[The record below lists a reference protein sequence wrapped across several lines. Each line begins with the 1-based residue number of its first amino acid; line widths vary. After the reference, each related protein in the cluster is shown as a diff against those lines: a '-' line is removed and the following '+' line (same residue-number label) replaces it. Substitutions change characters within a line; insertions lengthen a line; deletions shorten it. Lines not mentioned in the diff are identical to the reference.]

1 MRQRKKAEMYPLVKS
16 WQESGKSKTSFCQS
30 QDIKLH
36 TFSYWVNKYESETG
50 VKKLPNKTGKFVS
63 IEVSQPVEGNIS
75 LYYSNGVRL
84 NLSGQVNSE
93 YLGRLI
99 RLGSHV

>member
-1 MRQRKKAEMYPLVKS
+1 MRQRKKAEMYPLIKS

-36 TFSYWVNKYESETG
+36 TFIYWVNKYESETG
-50 VKKLPNKTGKFVS
+50 KKKLANKTGKFIS
-63 IEVSQPVEGNIS
+63 IEVSPPVEGNIS
-75 LYYSNGVRL
+75 LYYANGVRL

-93 YLGRLI
+93 YLATLI
-99 RLGSHV
+99 KLGSHV